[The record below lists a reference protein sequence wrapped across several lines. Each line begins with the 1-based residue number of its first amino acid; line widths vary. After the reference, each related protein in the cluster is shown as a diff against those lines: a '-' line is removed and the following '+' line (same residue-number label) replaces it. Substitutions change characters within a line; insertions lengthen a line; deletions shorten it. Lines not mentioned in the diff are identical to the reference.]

1 MFFSTPVC
9 RKPISGMQVMTRSPS
24 SSRIRRS
31 TPCVEGC
38 CGPMLRMT
46 VSPLSARSETRWR
59 YSARR
64 GSSKGAASSVVPL
77 SVTDASGG
85 MPRMRRPES
94 LFGIGLLPVDLV
106 EVERELD
113 LFIAQRVI
121 LAQRMPLPIRRHEQ
135 PAQIRVA
142 READAE
148 HVENLALVPVG
159 AGEDLH
165 HTRHARR
172 VAREVEEQSQAEAF
186 FERVQ
191 LVDHG
196 EAGLIRPVV
205 HRR

>member
-38 CGPMLRMT
+38 CGPILRMT

-64 GSSKGAASSVVPL
+64 GSSKGAVSGRIPL
-77 SVTDASGG
+77 SVTDASEVMAG
-85 MPRMRRPES
+85 MRRPGS
-94 LFGIGLLPVDLV
+94 LFGIGLLPVDLI

-113 LFIAQRVI
+113 LFITQRVI
-121 LAQRMPLPIRRHEQ
+121 LAQRVPLPIGRHEQ
-135 PAQIRVA
+135 PAQVRVA

-172 VAREVEEQSQAEAF
+172 ITREAKEY
-186 FERVQ
+186 
-191 LVDHG
+191 
-196 EAGLIRPVV
+196 
-205 HRR
+205 